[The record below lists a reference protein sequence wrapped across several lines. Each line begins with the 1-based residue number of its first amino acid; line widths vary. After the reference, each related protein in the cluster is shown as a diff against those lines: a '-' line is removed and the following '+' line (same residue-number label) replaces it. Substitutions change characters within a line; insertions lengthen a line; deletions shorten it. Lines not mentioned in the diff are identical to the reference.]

1 MSPDLDTLL
10 AAIQAS
16 AKYRAIS
23 PELIR
28 AVGAR
33 ELKAHRSLK
42 AAIKE
47 TKNKLHQ
54 VAGAYLERPPDYP
67 AWLDLLRAAA
77 DRPEARAAACQT
89 IMGHHASTRERLP
102 QLERCYREIFA
113 ALPPVGRLLDLAC
126 GLNPLAAPWM
136 GLPPGS
142 FYQACDLYADMCAF
156 IDAALPLLGQPG
168 AAEVCDLSG
177 ASPPWPADV
186 ALILKTL
193 PVLEQIRR
201 GAARDLLDAVR
212 APHLVVSFPTR
223 SLGGRNVGMAESYAA
238 LLRGICDPAGW
249 PILAELT
256 FVNEVVFVVQKG

>member
-1 MSPDLDTLL
+1 MNPDLDTLL

-16 AKYRAIS
+16 AKYRTIS

-54 VAGAYLERPPDYP
+54 VAGAYFERPPGYP

-77 DRPEARAAACQT
+77 DQPDSGLAACRA

-102 QLERCYREIFA
+102 QLEHFYREIFA
-113 ALPPVGRLLDLAC
+113 VVPPAGRLLDLAC
-126 GLNPLAAPWM
+126 GMNPLAAPWM
-136 GLPPGS
+136 GLPAGS

-156 IDAALPLLGQPG
+156 LNAAMPLLGQPA
-168 AAEVCDLSG
+168 AAEVCDLSS
-177 ASPPWPADV
+177 APPPWPADV

-201 GAARDLLDAVR
+201 GAARELLEAVR

-249 PILAELT
+249 PICAELT
-256 FVNEVVFVVQKG
+256 FPNELVFVVQKL

>member
-1 MSPDLDTLL
+1 MNPDLDTLL
-10 AAIQAS
+10 AALLAS
-16 AKYRAIS
+16 AKYRTIS

-54 VAGAYLERPPDYP
+54 VAGAYFERPPSYP
-67 AWLDLLRAAA
+67 AWLELLRAAA
-77 DRPEARAAACQT
+77 DQPAAVAAACRT

-102 QLERCYREIFA
+102 ILDRFYREIFA
-113 ALPPVGRLLDLAC
+113 VVPPVGRLLDLAC

-136 GLPPGS
+136 GLPANG
-142 FYQACDLYADMCAF
+142 FYQACDLYADLGAF
-156 IDAALPLLGQPG
+156 LGEALPLLGCPG
-168 AAEVCDLSG
+168 AAAVCDLSD
-177 ASPPWPADV
+177 APPPWPADA
-186 ALILKTL
+186 ALVLKTL

-201 GAARDLLDAVR
+201 GAARELLEAVR
-212 APHLVVSFPTR
+212 APCLVVSFPTR
-223 SLGGRNVGMAESYAA
+223 SLGGRNVGMADSYAA
-238 LLRGICDPAGW
+238 MLRGICDPAGW

-256 FVNEVVFVVQKG
+256 FPNELVFIVQKS